1 MRPLTLASAALAV
14 ACVAPQRTVV
24 TVTTRTEVGIAE
36 RAIADGANP
45 GARPTVVLSPPT
57 LDRLD
62 PAALASLSAHGRWEE
77 SVAYGR
83 VWVPFQAYT
92 NNFVPYLTRGAWV
105 ASGDGWYWQSDYAW
119 GQIPFHYGRWAQV
132 EGVWAWVPGSTFSP
146 AWVEWRA
153 GGSWVGWSPLAPLG
167 AAPAAPFAYCNG
179 TSLQGPGLQARTVTG
194 PAAFSLFPATA
205 PLPTGPALP
214 AQALLDARTLL
225 ARAPFDEPRTPVALD
240 LSQRPPACDPPAT
253 LEPVP
258 RALVTAVAAAGVPAD
273 EAPTAGGR
281 SVGVIRDGDNGATLV
296 LADGRFQPRAGYST
310 VPAAPPSAVP
320 ARRPQ
325 ARTLLARVTV
335 TARPGWERA
344 VATPPAVVELPGAP
358 VLPGYAGWGGAR
370 TYGDGGM
377 AMRPQPLIRALGGLG
392 PGGSSVPTG
401 NPVVPSPVIS
411 AGGGAPAGVTASGGQ
426 VALPPLSVR

>member
-14 ACVAPQRTVV
+14 ACAAPQRTVV
-24 TVTTRTEVGIAE
+24 TVTTHTEVGVAE
-36 RAIADGANP
+36 TALPAMTS

-57 LDRLD
+57 LDRLE

-83 VWVPFQAYT
+83 VWVPFQAYAG
-92 NNFVPYLTRGAWV
+92 NFVPYLTRGAWV

-153 GGSWVGWSPLAPLG
+153 GGAWVGWSPLAPLG

-205 PLPTGPALP
+205 PLPAGPALP
-214 AQALLDARTLL
+214 AQAIFDVRALL
-225 ARAPFDEPRTPVALD
+225 ARATPDEPRSPVALD

-253 LEPVP
+253 LDPVP
-258 RALVTAVAAAGVPAD
+258 RALVAAAAPTTEVPA
-273 EAPTAGGR
+273 AGGR
-281 SVGVIRDGDNGATLV
+281 SIGVIRDGDHGATLV

-310 VPAAPPSAVP
+310 VPAAPPSAAP
-320 ARRPQ
+320 ARRPP
-325 ARTLLARVTV
+325 ARTLLARATV
-335 TARPGWERA
+335 TARPAWERA
-344 VATPPAVVELPGAP
+344 VAAPPPVVELPGAP

-370 TYGDGGM
+370 TYGDAGM
-377 AMRPQPLIRALGGLG
+377 AMRPQPLIRAMGGLG
-392 PGGSSVPTG
+392 PGGSSVPVG
-401 NPVVPSPVIS
+401 VPVAPSPIIS
-411 AGGGAPAGVTASGGQ
+411 ASGGAPAGVTATGGQ